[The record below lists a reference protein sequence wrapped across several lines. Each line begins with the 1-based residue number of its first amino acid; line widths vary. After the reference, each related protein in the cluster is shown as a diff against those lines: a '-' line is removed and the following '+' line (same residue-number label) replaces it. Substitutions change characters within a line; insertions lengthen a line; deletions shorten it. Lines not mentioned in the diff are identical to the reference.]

1 MQLLISTWSDGL
13 HALNETGRSHALCG
27 RSVRGLISAGMGE
40 AVAIVDETSLQRRH
54 GNGVWEEV
62 AKSNVALSTCLMSK
76 DDLFVGTDENARLMV
91 LKNGRLEPVT
101 SFDDVEGRDAW
112 YAGTAL
118 IDGKT
123 VGPPLGV
130 RSMSAAC
137 DGSVLL
143 VNVHVGGISRST
155 DRGAAWRPTIDI
167 DADVHQVVFHPSRPG
182 VAAAAAAVGLC
193 LSPDGGASWTIET
206 DGLHEPHCLAA
217 AFIGDD
223 VLVSA
228 CEHPFSDK
236 GAVYR
241 KRIDGPGPLEPMA
254 CGFPHWTEGVVDTAC
269 ISTSGQNAAIVDRAG
284 HVHVSYDAGRSWAPK
299 ADGITDPSALAWI

>member
-13 HALNETGRSHALCG
+13 HALSETGRSHALCG
-27 RSVRGLISAGMGE
+27 RSVRGLISVGAGE
-40 AVAIVDETSLQRRH
+40 AVAVVDDTSLQRRD
-54 GNGVWEEV
+54 GNGMWKEL
-62 AKSNVALSTCLMSK
+62 AKSNAALSTCLSSK
-76 DDLFVGTDENARLMV
+76 GDLFIGTDENAGLMV
-91 LKNGRLEPVT
+91 FKNGGLEPVT

-112 YAGTAL
+112 YAGTAV

-155 DRGAAWRPTIDI
+155 DRGASWRPTIDI
-167 DADVHQVVFHPSRPG
+167 EADVHQVVFHPSRPH

-193 LSPDGGASWTIET
+193 LSTDGGANWTIET
-206 DGLHEPHCLAA
+206 EGLHEPHCLAA

-228 CEHPFSDK
+228 CEHPFSEK

-241 KRIDGPGPLEPMA
+241 KRIDESGPLEPITG
-254 CGFPHWTEGVVDTAC
+254 GFPRWTEGVVDTAC
-269 ISTSGQNAAIVDRAG
+269 ISASGQNAAITDRAG
-284 HVHVSYDAGRSWAPK
+284 HVHVSYDAGRSWALK
-299 ADGITDPSALAWI
+299 AAGITDPSALAWI